1 LDYSNLDCNLPAF
14 LSGVPM
20 EKSIHS
26 SEYERFLAL
35 LRETRVQ
42 SGQTQEDLATKLNAT
57 QSFVSKCE
65 RGERRLDLVELAAW
79 CSALN
84 VSLASFVERFEKR
97 SAE

>member
-1 LDYSNLDCNLPAF
+1 
-14 LSGVPM
+14 M

-35 LRETRVQ
+35 LRNTRVQ
-42 SGQTQEDLATKLNAT
+42 SGLTQDDIATKLNAT

-65 RGERRLDLVELAAW
+65 RGERRLDIVELAAW

-84 VSLASFVERFEKR
+84 VSLSSFVERFEQR
-97 SAE
+97 TDDLHCR

>member
-1 LDYSNLDCNLPAF
+1 
-14 LSGVPM
+14 M

-57 QSFVSKCE
+57 QSLVSKCE

-84 VSLASFVERFEKR
+84 VSLTSFVKRFEKR
-97 SAE
+97 T